1 MKKLEAAVEKA
12 RRQEEW
18 RVEYMTLLMR
28 DREKFAEGKAEGKA
42 ESDALWL
49 EALTPLIK
57 KDNAVAE
64 AVAASMGITV
74 EKLMQLIL

>member
-1 MKKLEAAVEKA
+1 MNFLAG
-12 RRQEEW
+12 R
-18 RVEYMTLLMR
+18 
-28 DREKFAEGKAEGKA
+28 GGKA

-49 EALTPLIK
+49 AALTPLIK

-74 EKLMQLIL
+74 EKLMQLIP